1 MHNDQIVHE
10 VELAVVIS
18 KSGKFIK
25 KEDYVNNLK
34 TGIIHFRVLF
44 GDWFY
49 EYEGN

>member
-1 MHNDQIVHE
+1 MHNEQIVHE

-25 KEDYVNNLK
+25 KEDYVDYLK
-34 TGIIHFRVLF
+34 IGIIHSRVLF
-44 GDWFY
+44 GAWFY